1 MVNKLNTVESAVF
14 FFVSSLKVDRKM
26 VEKQTNKQKNKQK
39 AIYFITLKNYARLHY
54 SILPYRYNAKFS
66 LIICKNLF

>member
-1 MVNKLNTVESAVF
+1 MVNKLNAVESAVF
-14 FFVSSLKVDRKM
+14 FFLSSLKVDRKM
-26 VEKQTNKQKNKQK
+26 KEKQKNKQK
-39 AIYFITLKNYARLHY
+39 AIYFITLKNYARLPY